1 MESWKSGSQMTRTI
15 DLRHWA
21 QRGDIV
27 PRCGDRTFS
36 ALEGGERAHDGF
48 HWSQEALPVAPPAHI
63 NLRCDVL
70 VPHGKAPR
78 RCCIA
83 GASRVLGAKGVIPKQ
98 DALNQSPPVGRV
110 PDSAAP
116 VGAI

>member
-27 PRCGDRTFS
+27 PRCRDRTFS
-36 ALEGGERAHDGF
+36 ALEGSVPMTVPLESG
-48 HWSQEALPVAPPAHI
+48 SCCAPPAHI

-70 VPHGKAPR
+70 VPHGKAPVSATR
-78 RCCIA
+78 PGPPASLGPRGLSLSRTHWDKRCAVRGFRTTPI
-83 GASRVLGAKGVIPKQ
+83 
-98 DALNQSPPVGRV
+98 
-110 PDSAAP
+110 
-116 VGAI
+116 

>member
-1 MESWKSGSQMTRTI
+1 M
-15 DLRHWA
+15 
-21 QRGDIV
+21 
-27 PRCGDRTFS
+27 
-36 ALEGGERAHDGF
+36 
-48 HWSQEALPVAPPAHI
+48 APPAHI

-78 RCCIA
+78 RCCIV
-83 GASRVLGAKGVIPKQ
+83 GASRVLGPRGVIPRQ